1 MPIKNLPSEQGLCP
15 QSKVC
20 ALPTELVRSASRE
33 TRGWRPSLAAAIAAV
48 LTVAASCDGPEPSG
62 SAPQGASQSKPE
74 QGVPSIAPKA
84 ASPGPVSAAEL
95 RFRVYPWLVKGS
107 SEGASSPEIDTSVG
121 LLALD
126 PTCGIAIVPRVRDGN
141 VYREATSAEAA
152 LVEGFGPKLA
162 TIYRE
167 NLARLFTEAGPL
179 TVVGDPSGP
188 GMRFLD
194 LDTDIAG
201 TEALILLP
209 ETWDKV
215 EATLGRAALL
225 ALPDRKLCRFLS
237 AGPWLVNV
245 EMAKDFAKRHREGS
259 TPLAAGF
266 LWRDATRIRVGP
278 SFAGLAQD

>member
-1 MPIKNLPSEQGLCP
+1 M
-15 QSKVC
+15 
-20 ALPTELVRSASRE
+20 AT
-33 TRGWRPSLAAAIAAV
+33 
-48 LTVAASCDGPEPSG
+48 SCDRPEPSG
-62 SAPQGASQSKPE
+62 SAPQGASKSKPE
-74 QGVPSIAPKA
+74 PGGASNPPKA

-95 RFRVYPWLVKGS
+95 RFRVYPWLVRRS
-107 SEGASSPEIDTSVG
+107 SDGASSPELDTSVG

-152 LVEGFGPKLA
+152 LIDGFGSKLA